1 MAKQNNNDEGRPVN
15 LVRKASMRLWYEV
28 AKSDGRKLEEGD
40 FDELYNPAEGLLP
53 PISYEDLHSLVM
65 RWAASGCEAEIFLP
79 EEQLYLDWF
88 EEQSIARRPLST
100 APRSDNML
108 IYEVTAGLFNN
119 QLLEDQSRGERLS
132 EEPATPTA
140 VQKEI
145 TSE

>member
-1 MAKQNNNDEGRPVN
+1 MANQSDKEGRRVN
-15 LVRKASMRLWYEV
+15 VVRKASMRLWYGV
-28 AKSDGRKLEEGD
+28 AVSDGRMLERGD
-40 FDELYNPAEGLLP
+40 FVELYDNQNEGLLP
-53 PISYEDLHSLVM
+53 PITYEDLLSLVM
-65 RWAASGCEAEIFLP
+65 RWAASGCEAEKFSP
-79 EEQLYLDWF
+79 TEQRYIDWF